1 MAASRKPV
9 NIDLDYLFSSYE
21 LADRFL
27 DIVELR
33 QMPCKITRYAR
44 VRMLMTTLARLG
56 KGERLDGS
64 IAKRLKHG
72 SFDEC

>member
-1 MAASRKPV
+1 MCGCIAKRV
-9 NIDLDYLFSSYE
+9 NVDLDYLFSSYE

-44 VRMLMTTLARLG
+44 VRIVNDNPRPSREKEG
-56 KGERLDGS
+56 
-64 IAKRLKHG
+64 
-72 SFDEC
+72 